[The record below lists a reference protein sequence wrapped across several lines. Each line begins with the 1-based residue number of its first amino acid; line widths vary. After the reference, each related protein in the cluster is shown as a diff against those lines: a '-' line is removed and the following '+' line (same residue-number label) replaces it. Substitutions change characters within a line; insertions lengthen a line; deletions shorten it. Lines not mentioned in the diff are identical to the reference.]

1 MSTLLKTFITR
12 TSSDLPRESS
22 EMFISFRARAGG
34 GVTPVYG
41 LYRYV
46 RPQKG
51 MALNCFGQKG

>member
-41 LYRYV
+41 LYI
-46 RPQKG
+46 G
-51 MALNCFGQKG
+51 MCGPKRVWL